1 MSSLYRFSFTGA
13 NFSLIAVFVRYLE
26 VIVIL
31 YGPIVAEIIVN
42 LLMRNVEVDVLWPT
56 WSVCPRATKG
66 GEKIHL
72 SIYKYW
78 FRFCLDKT

>member
-1 MSSLYRFSFTGA
+1 M
-13 NFSLIAVFVRYLE
+13 
-26 VIVIL
+26 
-31 YGPIVAEIIVN
+31 GPIVAEIIVN